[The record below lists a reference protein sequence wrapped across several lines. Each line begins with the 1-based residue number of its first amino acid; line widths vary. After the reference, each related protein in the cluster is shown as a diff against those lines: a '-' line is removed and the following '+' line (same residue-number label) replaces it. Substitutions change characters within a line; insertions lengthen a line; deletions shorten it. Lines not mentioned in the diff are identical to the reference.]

1 MIRFTEKI
9 KIITKLSLQITLLI
23 LLLELLFNGVES
35 IKDLSVDTVI
45 IQFLIVFIFGL
56 ISDPLGT
63 RVSKYNSALS
73 DNSKIVSQFSGF
85 TKFIIYTLG
94 LPLAGLMISPVILE
108 IMVFF
113 GFKVEYSDIALWV
126 ILFVWV
132 SGAIAC
138 KYIFF
143 KTRNNYDEF

>member
-1 MIRFTEKI
+1 MSRFTEKI
-9 KIITKLSLQITLLI
+9 IFITKLSVQITLLI

-73 DNSKIVSQFSGF
+73 DNSKIASQFSGF
-85 TKFIIYTLG
+85 TKFIIYILG
-94 LPLAGLMISPVILE
+94 LPLAGIMISPIILE
-108 IMVFF
+108 LMVLF
-113 GFKVEYSDIALWV
+113 GFKVDYSSIAPWV

-132 SGAIAC
+132 SGVIAC

-143 KTRNNYDEF
+143 KTRNNYDGF

>member
-1 MIRFTEKI
+1 MSRFTEKI
-9 KIITKLSLQITLLI
+9 IFITKLSVQITLLI